1 VPGGGPIALPGDIR
15 ARRDAF
21 TMTEAEREGETVARV
36 FREERGRILA
46 TLIRL
51 LGDIDLAEEALAVA
65 LEAALVQWPT
75 EGPPH
80 NPRAWLIRAA
90 RNKAV
95 DRLRRAAL
103 FEGKQDELATQ
114 SAREQE
120 ERLERDRARL
130 EGAEGESVE
139 DNRLRL
145 IFTCCHPALAVE
157 AQVALTLRTLGGLE
171 TEEIARAFLL
181 PGATMAQ
188 RLVRAKT
195 KIREARIPY
204 RVPDPG
210 ELAERVD
217 AVLAVLYLIFNEGY
231 TASSGEELL
240 RRELCSEAIR
250 LARLV
255 VELLP
260 ERAEPRGLLALMLLQ
275 DARRGARVGPEGE
288 LVVLEEQDRARWDH
302 AAIAEGAALVE
313 QALRLGPPGSYA
325 LQAAIAAVHGQ
336 AARAADTDW
345 GQIAGLYALLLRVHP
360 SPVVALNHAV
370 AVAMAEGPAEGL
382 RRIDAIAA
390 GGALADYY
398 LLPAARADL
407 LRRLGRLPEAAV
419 AYRLALSLA
428 GNQAER
434 RFLERRLAEVGA
446 PAAPS

>member
-1 VPGGGPIALPGDIR
+1 
-15 ARRDAF
+15 
-21 TMTEAEREGETVARV
+21 MTTTHADEGREAVARV
-36 FREERGRILA
+36 FRQERGRILA

-65 LEAALVQWPT
+65 LEAALNQWPG
-75 EGPPH
+75 EGRPE
-80 NPRAWLIRAA
+80 NPRAWLIRTA

-95 DRLRRAAL
+95 DRRRRAAL
-103 FEGKQDELATQ
+103 FEDKQGELARQ
-114 SAREQE
+114 SARDQE

-130 EGAEGESVE
+130 EAAGAEGESVE
-139 DNRLRL
+139 DDRLRL

-181 PGATMAQ
+181 PTPTMAQ

-210 ELAERVD
+210 ELGERVD

-231 TASSGEELL
+231 TASTGEELL
-240 RRELCSEAIR
+240 RRELCAEAIR
-250 LARLV
+250 LGRLV

-275 DARRGARVGPEGE
+275 DARRAARVGPEGE
-288 LVVLEEQDRARWDH
+288 MVVLEEQDRTRWDH

-345 GQIAGLYALLLRVHP
+345 AQIAGLYALLLRLHP

-370 AVAMAEGPAEGL
+370 AVAMAKGPLEGL

-390 GGALADYY
+390 GGELADYY

-446 PAAPS
+446 PPAPS